1 MENIKDHIKR
11 DYQKLEDSLISY
23 QSRRHFEDEVDKL
36 EKYQENHPDD
46 DHDPTSLELFC
57 DSNPDALACR
67 IYEN

>member
-11 DYQKLEDSLISY
+11 DYQKLEDSLISS

>member
-23 QSRRHFEDEVDKL
+23 QSRRHFEDEVNKL

>member
-1 MENIKDHIKR
+1 MENIKDHIKI

-23 QSRRHFEDEVDKL
+23 QSRRHFEDEVNKL
-36 EKYQENHPDD
+36 EKYLENHPDD

-57 DSNPDALACR
+57 DSNPDALPCR